1 MQFFPGDSHCFTR
14 FQIFHSTS
22 HFLVPRHLDGFV
34 RSLKTVEQGVG
45 QRSALVN
52 REGERPF

>member
-1 MQFFPGDSHCFTR
+1 
-14 FQIFHSTS
+14 
-22 HFLVPRHLDGFV
+22 LDGFV